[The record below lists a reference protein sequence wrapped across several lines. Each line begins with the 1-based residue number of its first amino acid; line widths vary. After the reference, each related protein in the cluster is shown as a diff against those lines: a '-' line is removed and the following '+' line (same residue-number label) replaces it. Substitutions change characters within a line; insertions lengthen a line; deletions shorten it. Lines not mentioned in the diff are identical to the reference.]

1 VQRRERPAEK
11 RKVRLG
17 PALSSLCASLACLG
31 VAAGPAAAGRSFEG
45 ELSGLHADYF
55 DAGRSETDWQ
65 LDTGAEILPVL
76 PTRVPAL
83 APESNEV
90 EVTGTES
97 DGAVV
102 GAVRPPAP
110 AAKPTLGG
118 RKLAVIIVNFADDTR
133 QPWTPATVRG
143 RIFTDADS
151 TSAFFKDESL
161 NQLWLTGRTGN
172 LDGDVY
178 GYYTIPAAGGAC
190 NFTAWASQAKAAAA
204 ANGFVAS
211 QYQHVMYVFPRQNA
225 CGWAGLAYLPG
236 TESWINGDLTVRVTG
251 HELGHNLGL
260 NHAGSWDCTS
270 AGAPVTLSDN
280 CTVNEYN
287 DPFDNMGSYGD
298 RHSHGWNLERLGVLQ
313 PSNVQTITAP
323 GAYVMSSALK
333 PTTQPTTL
341 RIPRTRDSAGRVLD
355 WYYLEVRERGGV
367 FDDFAPSDPVL
378 GGVSI
383 RVDDDPASSTR
394 SKLLDTHPGAGG
406 IANAPLAPGE
416 SFSDGRVG
424 VRTIAAAAGAA
435 TVQITLAGGLPD
447 SQAPTVPEGLGHSL
461 TPGGA
466 VRLTWRQSSDNVGV
480 RGYPL
485 LRDGVQIASTTSTF
499 FEDSTAPAGPHVY
512 TVHADDTA
520 GNRSAASSPHTVV
533 IEGSGLRV
541 AGVRSSLA
549 RDRQGPTLR
558 LSRKRARRG
567 GLTLI
572 ARARDAASVK
582 RLTLSVDGRRLAR
595 TRGDRLA
602 KRWVGRPGT
611 HRVRVVAVDGAGNSS
626 TLSRRLHLSL

>member
-1 VQRRERPAEK
+1 M
-11 RKVRLG
+11 RLG
-17 PALSSLCASLACLG
+17 RVLTTFGAFLAGLG
-31 VAAGPAAAGRSFEG
+31 VAAGPAVAGGSFEG
-45 ELSGLHADYF
+45 ELTGVHADYF
-55 DAGRSETDWQ
+55 DAGYSETEWQ
-65 LDTGAEILPVL
+65 LDTGPEVLPVL
-76 PTRVPAL
+76 PTRLPAL
-83 APESNEV
+83 TPESNDV

-97 DGAVV
+97 DGALV
-102 GAVRPPAP
+102 GAVRPPVL
-110 AAKPTLGG
+110 AARPSLGG
-118 RKLAVIIVNFADDTR
+118 RKLAVIVVNFADDTR

-143 RIFTDADS
+143 SIFTNADS
-151 TSAFFKDESL
+151 TSAFFRDETF

-178 GYYTIPAAGGAC
+178 GYYTIPAAAGAC
-190 NFTAWASQAKAAAA
+190 NFTGWASQAKAAAA

-270 AGAPVTLSDN
+270 AGAPVTLSGA

-287 DPFDNMGSYGD
+287 DPFDNMGGYGD

-323 GAYVMSSALK
+323 GAYSMSSALR
-333 PTTQPTTL
+333 PTAQPTTL

-378 GGVSI
+378 SGVSI
-383 RVDDDPASSTR
+383 RVDDDPAASTR
-394 SKLLDTHPGAGG
+394 SKLLDTHPGTGG
-406 IANAPLAPGE
+406 VANAPLGPGE

-424 VRTIAAAAGAA
+424 VRTIAAAAGTA

-447 SQAPTVPEGLGHSL
+447 SQAPTAPEGLGHSF

-466 VRLTWRQSSDNVGV
+466 VRLAWRQSSDNVGV
-480 RGYPL
+480 RGYPV

-499 FEDSTAPAGPHVY
+499 FEDTTAPAGRHVY
-512 TVHADDTA
+512 TVHADDAA

-533 IEGSGLRV
+533 IGGPGLRA
-541 AGVRSSLA
+541 AGVRRSLA
-549 RDRQGPTLR
+549 RDHQGPTLR
-558 LSRKRARRG
+558 LSRKRARAG
-567 GLTLI
+567 GLALI
-572 ARARDAASVK
+572 VRARDAAAVT
-582 RLTLSVDGRRLAR
+582 RLSLSVDGRRLGR
-595 TRGDRLA
+595 TRGDRLVA
-602 KRWVGRPGT
+602 RWAGRPGI
-611 HRVRVVAVDGAGNSS
+611 HRVRVVAVDGVGNSS
-626 TLSRRLHLSL
+626 TLSRRLHL

>member
-1 VQRRERPAEK
+1 
-11 RKVRLG
+11 VRLG
-17 PALSSLCASLACLG
+17 PVLTTLCASLACLG
-31 VAAGPAAAGRSFEG
+31 VAAGPAVAGRSFEG
-45 ELSGLHADYF
+45 ELTGVHADYF
-55 DAGRSETDWQ
+55 DAGRSQTDWQ
-65 LDTGAEILPVL
+65 LDTGREILPVL

-83 APESNEV
+83 TPESNDV
-90 EVTGTES
+90 EVTGAES
-97 DGAVV
+97 NGAVV
-102 GAVRPPAP
+102 GAVHPPAL

-151 TSAFFKDESL
+151 TSAFFKDETL

-178 GYYTIPAAGGAC
+178 GYYTIPAAAGAC
-190 NFTAWASQAKAAAA
+190 NFTAWASQAKAAAV

-270 AGAPVTLSDN
+270 AGTAVTLSGT
-280 CTVNEYN
+280 CAVNEYN
-287 DPFDNMGSYGD
+287 DPFDNMGGYGD

-323 GAYVMSSALK
+323 GAYSMSSALRA
-333 PTTQPTTL
+333 TSQPTTL
-341 RIPRTRDSAGRVLD
+341 RIPRMRDSAGRVLD

-378 GGVSI
+378 SGVSI
-383 RVDDDPASSTR
+383 RVDDDPAASTR
-394 SKLLDTHPGAGG
+394 SKLLDTHPGTGG
-406 IANAPLAPGE
+406 IADAPLAPGE

-424 VRTIAAAAGAA
+424 VRTIAAGAGTA

-447 SQAPTVPEGLGHSL
+447 SQAPTAPDALGHTF

-466 VRLTWRQSSDNVGV
+466 VRLAWRQSSDNVGV
-480 RGYPL
+480 RGYPV
-485 LRDGVQIASTTSTF
+485 LRDGVQIATTTSTF
-499 FEDSTAPAGPHVY
+499 FEDTTASAGSHVY
-512 TVHADDTA
+512 TVHADDAA

-533 IEGSGLRV
+533 IPGPRLRV
-541 AGVRSSLA
+541 AGVRRSLA
-549 RDRQGPTLR
+549 RDRRGPALR
-558 LSRKRARRG
+558 LSRKRVREG
-567 GLTLI
+567 GLALI
-572 ARARDAASVK
+572 VRARDAASVK
-582 RLTLSVDGRRLAR
+582 RLSLSVDGRRLGG
-595 TRGDRLA
+595 TRGDRLVR
-602 KRWVGRPGT
+602 RWEGRPGL

-626 TLSRRLHLSL
+626 ILSRRLRL

>member
-1 VQRRERPAEK
+1 VQRRERPADK

-17 PALSSLCASLACLG
+17 PVLSSLCASLACLG

-558 LSRKRARRG
+558 LSRKRARQG

>member
-1 VQRRERPAEK
+1 M
-11 RKVRLG
+11 RLG
-17 PALSSLCASLACLG
+17 PVLSSLCASLACLG

-45 ELSGLHADYF
+45 ELTGLHADYF

-65 LDTGAEILPVL
+65 LDTGHEILPVL

-83 APESNEV
+83 TPQSNDV
-90 EVTGTES
+90 EVTGTER

-110 AAKPTLGG
+110 AARPTLGG

-143 RIFTDADS
+143 RIFTDPDS

-178 GYYTIPAAGGAC
+178 GFYTISAAAGAC

-270 AGAPVTLSDN
+270 AGAPVTLSAT
-280 CTVNEYN
+280 CTINEYN

-323 GAYVMSSALK
+323 GAYSMSSALRA
-333 PTTQPTTL
+333 TSQPTTL
-341 RIPRTRDSAGRVLD
+341 RIPRTRDSAGKVLD
-355 WYYLEVRERGGV
+355 WYYLEVRERGGL

-394 SKLLDTHPGAGG
+394 SKLLDTHPGTGG

-416 SFSDGRVG
+416 SFSDGRIG
-424 VRTIAAAAGAA
+424 VRTIAAAAGTA

-447 SQAPTVPEGLGHSL
+447 SQAPTAPEALGHSF

-466 VRLTWRQSSDNVGV
+466 VRLAWRQSSDNVGV
-480 RGYPL
+480 RGYPV

-512 TVHADDTA
+512 TVHADDAA

-533 IEGSGLRV
+533 IGGSGLRV
-541 AGVRSSLA
+541 AGVRRSLA

-558 LSRKRARRG
+558 LSRKRARQG
-567 GLTLI
+567 GLTLM

-582 RLTLSVDGRRLAR
+582 RLTLSVDGRRLGR
-595 TRGDRLA
+595 TRGERLVE
-602 KRWVGRPGT
+602 RWVGQPGT
-611 HRVRVVAVDGAGNSS
+611 HRVRVAAVDGAGNSS
-626 TLSRRLHLSL
+626 TLSRRLHL